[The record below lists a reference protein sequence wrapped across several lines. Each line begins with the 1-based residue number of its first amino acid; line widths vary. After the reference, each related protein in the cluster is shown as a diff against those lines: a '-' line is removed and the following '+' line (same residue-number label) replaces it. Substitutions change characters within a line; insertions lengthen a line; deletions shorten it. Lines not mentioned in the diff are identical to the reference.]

1 MYEVQLKIPKVTSTT
16 LSYDARP
23 AISACICHCD
33 TNTSTHSLRKMYK
46 LKLKIYNTVIF
57 RYQKKFTFRHE

>member
-1 MYEVQLKIPKVTSTT
+1 MHEVQLKIPKVTSTT

-33 TNTSTHSLRKMYK
+33 TNTSTHSLREMYK
-46 LKLKIYNTVIF
+46 LKLKIYNMVIF